1 MQELQKIAVVIDA
14 DNTQISKLEDV
25 FHEISTRGRIV
36 VKRAYGNWHKPT
48 LKNWGEIIKRLAI
61 KAEQQFDYVSGKNA
75 TDTALVIDTIELL
88 YTNLYDAFV
97 IVSSDSDYTPL
108 AIKLREAGVYVMGV
122 GEQKTP
128 VAFRNACD
136 EFLFLENCS
145 SSVEGNDAHD
155 VVSSFQSDAQDAASS
170 SQSDVQDAASSSQSD
185 AQDAVSSPQKE
196 KAEVS
201 ISPNNEKEESTKQ
214 LKEDVQKTDSTPIA
228 SSAPAE
234 ENSEK
239 KNDLNEIHALLEKAY
254 DTFQDEDGWVNV
266 AKVGL
271 FLRRAKPDFDSRTYG
286 FQKLSLFLK
295 NFPEKYDVKIVGEK
309 PNIIAVYRCV
319 SNENN

>member
-75 TDTALVIDTIELL
+75 TDMALVIDTIELL

-155 VVSSFQSDAQDAASS
+155 VVSS

-309 PNIIAVYRCV
+309 PTSLPYTVV
-319 SNENN
+319 

>member
-75 TDTALVIDTIELL
+75 TDMALVIDTIELL

-155 VVSSFQSDAQDAASS
+155 VVNSFQSDAH
-170 SQSDVQDAASSSQSD
+170 DAASSSQSD

>member
-75 TDTALVIDTIELL
+75 TDMALVIDTIELL

-108 AIKLREAGVYVMGV
+108 AIKFREAGVYVMGV

-155 VVSSFQSDAQDAASS
+155 VVSS

>member
-75 TDTALVIDTIELL
+75 TDMALVIDTIELL

-122 GEQKTP
+122 GEKKTP

-145 SSVEGNDAHD
+145 SSVEWNDAHD
-155 VVSSFQSDAQDAASS
+155 VVSSFQSDA
-170 SQSDVQDAASSSQSD
+170 QDAASSSQSD

>member
-1 MQELQKIAVVIDA
+1 M
-14 DNTQISKLEDV
+14 

-75 TDTALVIDTIELL
+75 TDMALVIDTIELL

-122 GEQKTP
+122 GEKKTP

-155 VVSSFQSDAQDAASS
+155 VVSSFQSDA
-170 SQSDVQDAASSSQSD
+170 QDAASSSQSD

>member
-36 VKRAYGNWHKPT
+36 VKRAYGNWHKPA

-75 TDTALVIDTIELL
+75 TDMALVIDTIELL

-170 SQSDVQDAASSSQSD
+170 SQSDVQDA
-185 AQDAVSSPQKE
+185 VSSPQKE

-254 DTFQDEDGWVNV
+254 DTFQDEGGWVNV
-266 AKVGL
+266 ARVGL

-295 NFPEKYDVKIVGEK
+295 NFPEKYEVKKVGEK
-309 PNIIAVYRCV
+309 TNPIAVYRCV